1 MRRREFITLLGGAA
15 AAWPLAARAQQP
27 ALPAIG
33 YLSSR
38 AAETDIPML
47 AAFRQGLGAAGYVE
61 GRNVAIEYRFADGHF
76 ERNAPLAADLVRH
89 QVAVIATAGNVSSA
103 MAAKTATATIP
114 IVFNSGI
121 DPVTAGLVQ
130 SINRPGGNL
139 TGVFARGGELPGKML
154 GFLHELVPSAK
165 MIALL
170 VNPASALAYEP
181 DLRRAA
187 ATLGLGVQVLNA
199 RSDDEIEASFA
210 SLSRQP
216 ADAILI
222 PNDPLFL
229 SRAGR
234 IVALAAEHAL
244 PTIYGRRPFVEAGG
258 LISYGDD
265 IAYGY
270 RQMGLYVGRI
280 LKGDKPADPP
290 IVLTDKFELV
300 INLKTAKALGITI
313 PPALLVAA
321 DEVIE

>member
-1 MRRREFITLLGGAA
+1 MKRREFITLLGGAA
-15 AAWPLAARAQQP
+15 AAWPVTAHAQPQERP
-27 ALPAIG
+27 VIG

-280 LKGDKPADPP
+280 LKGDKPADLP

-300 INLKTAKALGITI
+300 INLKTAKALGITV
-313 PPALLVAA
+313 PPTLLAIA

>member
-1 MRRREFITLLGGAA
+1 
-15 AAWPLAARAQQP
+15 
-27 ALPAIG
+27 
-33 YLSSR
+33 
-38 AAETDIPML
+38 
-47 AAFRQGLGAAGYVE
+47 
-61 GRNVAIEYRFADGHF
+61 
-76 ERNAPLAADLVRH
+76 
-89 QVAVIATAGNVSSA
+89 
-103 MAAKTATATIP
+103 
-114 IVFNSGI
+114 
-121 DPVTAGLVQ
+121 
-130 SINRPGGNL
+130 
-139 TGVFARGGELPGKML
+139 ML

-229 SRAGR
+229 SRAGH